1 MKLLQGKRYLDDE
14 RQIARWKISVSRFNG
29 RFNDF
34 ILFHL
39 NLDKSCCTEVM
50 N

>member
-1 MKLLQGKRYLDDE
+1 MLQGKRSLDDE
-14 RQIARWKISVSRFNG
+14 RQVARWKRSTRRFNN
-29 RFNDF
+29 RYNDF

-39 NLDKSCCTEVM
+39 KLDTFYSTGIM

>member
-1 MKLLQGKRYLDDE
+1 MLQGRRSLDDE
-14 RQIARWKISVSRFNG
+14 RQVTRWKRSVSRFNG
-29 RFNDF
+29 RYNDF

-39 NLDKSCCTEVM
+39 KLHKFYCTGIM